1 MLAYQFALS
10 DPDLLRG
17 AKRIAL
23 EQVKRA
29 LAHIEQPSLP
39 QPEAVH
45 DLRKHAKRLRALV
58 RLIRTAAADPT
69 TMDVLDTHVRDA
81 ARAVA
86 HLRDADV
93 LHATLAAL
101 SPADLPRLSAA
112 LARPRAPALSAPE
125 ALASCHAQLTH
136 AKRALKSLP
145 TSGDTGA
152 ILHEGLAKTYARAH
166 HAQRAAL
173 TQTGAARLHD
183 WRKCVKDHL
192 YQARLLTPIW
202 PALMLPHAEATEELA
217 ERLGDLND
225 LAVFRATLATL
236 DLPASERTT
245 VEARI
250 TTLKARHQLAAFPLG
265 ARLFVEHPND
275 LARRWGRLWDI
286 WRA

>member
-1 MLAYQFALS
+1 LLAYQFTLS

-29 LAHIEQPSLP
+29 LTHIERPSLP

-45 DLRKHAKRLRALV
+45 ELRKHAKRLRALL
-58 RLIRTAAADPT
+58 RLIGSATDAATIDA
-69 TMDVLDTHVRDA
+69 LDARLRDA

-112 LARPRAPALSAPE
+112 LARPRTPALSAPE
-125 ALASCHAQLTH
+125 ALSACHAQLTH
-136 AKRALKSLP
+136 AKRALKALP
-145 TSGDTGA
+145 TKGNCDA
-152 ILHEGLAKTYARAH
+152 ILHEGLATTYARAR

-173 TQTGAARLHD
+173 SQTGAARLHD

-217 ERLGDLND
+217 ETLGDLND

-236 DLPASERTT
+236 DLPTSERTT

-250 TTLKARHQLAAFPLG
+250 TTLEARHQLAAFPLG
-265 ARLFVEHPND
+265 ARLFVEHPDD